1 MKIYVGMPA
10 PDPTDKNSKPV
21 LTVVEGAET
30 RQIWPMPGSSFSWG
44 KGGIY
49 HGNLALA
56 ILTDYLGNEVS
67 ARPIYQRFATRKIF
81 PLPPGQP
88 FQLAGDQVGLAIQ
101 SIIEAEEGMDQIRSQ
116 IANMLPPVASEAI
129 GRDAEGKIIKVEEK
143 G

>member
-10 PDPTDKNSKPV
+10 PDPADKNSKPV

-30 RQIWPMPGSSFSWG
+30 RRIMPAPGGSFSWG
-44 KGGIY
+44 RGGIY

-56 ILTDYLGNEVS
+56 ILTDFLGSEAS
-67 ARPIYQRFATRKIF
+67 ARPIYQRFATRKIV
-81 PLPPGQP
+81 PLPPDQP
-88 FQLAGDQVGLAIQ
+88 FQLAGDQIAQTIQ
-101 SIIEAEEGMDQIRSQ
+101 SIIEAEEGMDQIRAQ
-116 IANMLPPVASEAI
+116 IANMMPPVASEAI